1 MTSALSREY
10 QRLSDADTTR
20 TLAYVRLRRA
30 VHNLIDSGVLQ
41 PGQALPS
48 ERDLSQQLALS
59 RVTVRRALS
68 GLVWWNPAS

>member
-1 MTSALSREY
+1 
-10 QRLSDADTTR
+10 
-20 TLAYVRLRRA
+20 V
-30 VHNLIDSGVLQ
+30 IDSGVMQ

>member
-1 MTSALSREY
+1 MSSALSREY
-10 QRLSDADTTR
+10 QRLGAAETTR

-48 ERDLSQQLALS
+48 ERDLCTQLSL
-59 RVTVRRALS
+59 
-68 GLVWWNPAS
+68 